1 MKRDIIVDRC
11 KFTNVNRN
19 RYTYAEQV
27 QFFDRN
33 RYTYAE
39 IKRDTQVDRNK
50 YSFLLVLGTLM
61 QK

>member
-39 IKRDTQVDRNK
+39 IKRDT
-50 YSFLLVLGTLM
+50 
-61 QK
+61 